1 MSRELFVTL
10 SEGEVTSRCRAEKV
24 GISAIE
30 PLPAG
35 GTRLVTMSVDGAAQM
50 FRKLKPYL
58 IKGTVVRQA
67 HRPRRPL
74 W

>member
-10 SEGEVTSRCRAEKV
+10 DEAQVTSRCLAENV

-30 PLPAG
+30 RLPAG

-58 IKGTVVRQA
+58 IEGVVTRQK
-67 HRPRRPL
+67 HRPSRPL